1 MTSDRQAGAG
11 PAFRLLHQRRSAGR
25 PADPAVRRANFRR
38 IVRLFRRYR
47 ARLAAVSG
55 LIFVSAALGV
65 VSPFLLRE
73 VLDVA
78 IPQEDVGLL
87 TVLVAG
93 MVVIPIVTGV
103 LGVFQTLLS
112 NQVGQSVMHDL
123 RAQVYRH
130 LQRLSLAFFTRTRT
144 GRCRAGSPT
153 TSVAS
158 KRS

>member
-1 MTSDRQAGAG
+1 MPGRRFESFTSGD
-11 PAFRLLHQRRSAGR
+11 PPER

-38 IVRLFRRYR
+38 IVRLFRTYR

-93 MVVIPIVTGV
+93 MVVIPIVTGI
-103 LGVFQTLLS
+103 LGVFQTLG
-112 NQVGQSVMHDL
+112 V
-123 RAQVYRH
+123 
-130 LQRLSLAFFTRTRT
+130 
-144 GRCRAGSPT
+144 
-153 TSVAS
+153 S
-158 KRS
+158 KNCS